1 MRQTS
6 ADFAMFSSEDAREWD
21 FIQRKSILSVA
32 FIVNPSLV
40 LNEIWSEK
48 GISSTLAHTSSFIL
62 SNPLLCTSSIADMC
76 LSFVLLFVSC
86 SISFY
91 LVLLF

>member
-6 ADFAMFSSEDAREWD
+6 AGFAVFSSEGAREWG
-21 FIQRKSILSVA
+21 FIQRKSILSVV
-32 FIVNPSLV
+32 FVTNSSLV

-48 GISSTLAHTSSFIL
+48 RISSTSAHTSSFIL
-62 SNPLLCTSSIADMC
+62 STPWLCTSSFADMC
-76 LSFVLLFVSC
+76 LSFVLLFASC
-86 SISFY
+86 LINFY